1 MTRKRSSESSAVET
15 GRQKLLRL
23 LQDEELS
30 QDQDQDQEPH
40 QGHDQDEEQS
50 QDQDQEDLE
59 EAGTSQDNDAW
70 KMVEELD
77 LVKNLLR
84 STLEIK
90 NREIEFLRK
99 ENYKVCEGLDG
110 VEEVWA
116 RFETDIKEK
125 AD

>member
-23 LQDEELS
+23 LQDEEPS

-40 QGHDQDEEQS
+40 QDQDQDEEQSQDQDQDEEQS
-50 QDQDQEDLE
+50 QDQDQEDHE
-59 EAGTSQDNDAW
+59 EAGTSQDDDAW
-70 KMVEELD
+70 KMVKELD

-90 NREIEFLRK
+90 NREIESLRK
-99 ENYKVCEGLDG
+99 ENAKVCEGLDG
-110 VEEVWA
+110 VEEV
-116 RFETDIKEK
+116 
-125 AD
+125 